1 MAALRFY
8 RRGYHESRERQSTGQ
23 PPGHVATPESRSGW
37 HRRGSRA
44 RFGLG
49 LGGAISHWRGCAM
62 SQFVGHPHS
71 GSSGAILGGL
81 FRALLAR

>member
-8 RRGYHESRERQSTGQ
+8 RSGYRVSGERQGTRQ
-23 PPGHVATPESRSGW
+23 PPGHVATPESRSGRY
-37 HRRGSRA
+37 RRCSRA

-49 LGGAISHWRGCAM
+49 GAAEWSHWRGCAM
-62 SQFVGHPHS
+62 SQIVGHPHS